1 MTLIYEFTTALRGF
15 HVYRCEWKPYLNQP
29 IEFKRELDNPHDRFA
44 VAAKTKLPG
53 KLCAVIVGHVPRE
66 MSRHVWYAIRE
77 GAEFSGMLKSVAPR
91 PSPLLQG
98 GLEIIITMTAKWQNP
113 KGMDVLKSYVE
124 KVAYPENTEY
134 CDDSSQI
141 LKDILDNDQ
150 SSKNEESESDEEID
164 G

>member
-1 MTLIYEFTTALRGF
+1 MTLICEFTTALRGF
-15 HVYRCEWKPYLNQP
+15 HVYRCDWKPYLNQP

-44 VAAKTKLPG
+44 VAGKTKLHG
-53 KLCAVIVGHVPRE
+53 KLCAVIIGHVPKE
-66 MSRHVWYAIRE
+66 MSCRVWYAIRQ
-77 GAEFSGMLKSVAPR
+77 GAEFSGMVKSVVPK

-98 GLEIIITMTAKWQNP
+98 GLEIIITVIAKWQNS

-124 KVAYPENTEY
+124 KVVYPENTEY

-150 SSKNEESESDEEID
+150 SSESKE
-164 G
+164 